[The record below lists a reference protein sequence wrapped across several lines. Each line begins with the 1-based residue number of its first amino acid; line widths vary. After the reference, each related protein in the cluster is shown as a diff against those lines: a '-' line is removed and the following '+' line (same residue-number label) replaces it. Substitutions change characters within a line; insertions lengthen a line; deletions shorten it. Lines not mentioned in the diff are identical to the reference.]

1 MTVVHDDDDVV
12 VVVLVS
18 TIVLEYKEDWI
29 VMSGG

>member
-1 MTVVHDDDDVV
+1 MTVVHDVV
-12 VVVLVS
+12 VVVVVVW